1 MAVLC
6 CQPAMLLHLQDAPVR
21 CYIETTM
28 QHQSAHASD
37 RKGFVI
43 HLGCSEC
50 MLDLAVFGAVRQQ
63 RSGGVRSFVTHS

>member
-1 MAVLC
+1 MVKQSQTRLIRVGFVIYASEGMAVLC

-50 MLDLAVFGAVRQQ
+50 IA
-63 RSGGVRSFVTHS
+63 